1 MDHEQLKELLP
12 LEAMGRLEGEEAREM
27 SAHLHAGCDECEGEL
42 RSFRETLAAMAL
54 TEAGEGP
61 ADRIWRKLE
70 PRIMP
75 APLHPGARAARA
87 NNHRAARAI
96 ERAARPG
103 VARGWRVA
111 TAVSVAA
118 LIVAAII
125 AGSFA
130 NQLNITQTENSAQ
143 LTALE
148 TQIHQL
154 GDQLAQRDHEL
165 VSLRNQVAAA
175 GELTRA
181 VLAPDLRTI
190 KLGPLPPAPDAAG
203 LVAISASRDQSLLEV
218 AGLPP
223 APADKAYEL
232 WWIGSKSGPVRAALF
247 TPGPHG
253 GAIVPT
259 TMPPQGETILA
270 SAITL
275 EPAGGV
281 DKPTGAM
288 YLKGAPQ
295 TKSQ

>member
-1 MDHEQLKELLP
+1 M
-12 LEAMGRLEGEEAREM
+12 A
-27 SAHLHAGCDECEGEL
+27 AHLYAGCDECNAEL
-42 RSFRETLAAMAL
+42 RSFRETLGAMAL

-61 ADRIWRKLE
+61 ADRVWRKLE
-70 PRIMP
+70 QRMTPGR
-75 APLHPGARAARA
+75 AEATSRPLRGGSRP
-87 NNHRAARAI
+87 
-96 ERAARPG
+96 AARPG
-103 VARGWRVA
+103 ARVARPGVSRGWRVT
-111 TAVSVAA
+111 TAVSIAA
-118 LIVAAII
+118 LVVLAII
-125 AGSFA
+125 AGDFA
-130 NQLNITQTENSAQ
+130 SRLNTTQSKDSARLAALESQVRQ
-143 LTALE
+143 LT
-148 TQIHQL
+148 
-154 GDQLAQRDHEL
+154 GQLAERNREL
-165 VSLRNQVAAA
+165 VSLRGQIAAA

-203 LVAISASRDQSLLEV
+203 LVAISASRNQSMLEV
-218 AGLPP
+218 TGLPQ

-259 TMPPQGETILA
+259 TMPPDGETILA

-288 YLKGAPQ
+288 YLKGAP
-295 TKSQ
+295 